1 MYRFFIDDV
10 KSYASDIAE
19 KLLNG
24 VRGLQRPVV
33 RKKDGSVDESKGLAL
48 LKSKLENV
56 HAADGYLEYIQHIID
71 HYDDILTLHPSQFEK
86 FKDDYFNIAGV
97 NLSTKFKIDNVHQE
111 FYKHVASYMCCDTVK
126 KYVRRIMID
135 FLKIRKCIYC
145 NDIEIQEMDHF
156 KPEAKYPFLCTSFFN
171 LFPSCKRCNG
181 KKNKWTGKN
190 EFCLYREKESEDCNP
205 FKFDFPEM
213 LEDYLT
219 YENDKH
225 TIKFSSPSGYA
236 KEEISDACL
245 DIEGRYNDEL
255 SDARKHL
262 KNVLNKYKHQ
272 MGCLPATLNA
282 CSELNITKKD
292 EIEFVL
298 GDCYKVEDIHKDRF
312 VKMTIDFGKETGM
325 LK

>member
-111 FYKHVASYMCCDTVK
+111 FYKPVGN
-126 KYVRRIMID
+126 
-135 FLKIRKCIYC
+135 F
-145 NDIEIQEMDHF
+145 
-156 KPEAKYPFLCTSFFN
+156 
-171 LFPSCKRCNG
+171 
-181 KKNKWTGKN
+181 
-190 EFCLYREKESEDCNP
+190 
-205 FKFDFPEM
+205 
-213 LEDYLT
+213 
-219 YENDKH
+219 
-225 TIKFSSPSGYA
+225 
-236 KEEISDACL
+236 
-245 DIEGRYNDEL
+245 
-255 SDARKHL
+255 
-262 KNVLNKYKHQ
+262 
-272 MGCLPATLNA
+272 
-282 CSELNITKKD
+282 
-292 EIEFVL
+292 
-298 GDCYKVEDIHKDRF
+298 
-312 VKMTIDFGKETGM
+312 
-325 LK
+325 